1 MVRRAPGT
9 RPRPGRWSSWRRRC
23 PPGSVCRTGR
33 AGAVRQGAA
42 AGRGGPSH
50 SVAGMDRPVSAVPD
64 CLGRLLS
71 QLSFLGWLVPRARPG
86 DAGLAAD
93 W

>member
-1 MVRRAPGT
+1 
-9 RPRPGRWSSWRRRC
+9 
-23 PPGSVCRTGR
+23 
-33 AGAVRQGAA
+33 
-42 AGRGGPSH
+42 
-50 SVAGMDRPVSAVPD
+50 MDRPVSAVPD

-93 W
+93 